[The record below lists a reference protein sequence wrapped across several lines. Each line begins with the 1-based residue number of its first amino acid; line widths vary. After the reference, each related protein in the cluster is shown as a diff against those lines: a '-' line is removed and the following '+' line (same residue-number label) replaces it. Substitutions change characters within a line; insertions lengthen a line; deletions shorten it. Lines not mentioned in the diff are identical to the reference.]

1 MLVAPNNNNPRSAD
15 LSLYQGSTLAAVPV
29 DAPYELEA
37 DPAGLYRCWAI
48 LMSTPGLWYHG
59 EWIAVSEDDL
69 RELVAAQEHLMRL
82 GYEAPLLANHT
93 ETEDGRRLGHVG
105 QLEVVRGR
113 AGGELYLLAALTFSD
128 PDAEARKDRG
138 EYRYVSA
145 GIGEISNDL
154 GPDPLWGVR
163 EVSLVAR
170 PWQKRLGPTHL
181 LHEDADTMGRKM
193 IKTGEPKL
201 ADPKPEDAEKQPE
214 QPQEA
219 PQEAPQADPQPEVA
233 EQPQEAPAPQEEAP
247 EEDDT
252 AALVSAMVA
261 ELSGLK
267 GRIEALEAI
276 VASPAPAPAPAPDA
290 GATMLA
296 DVAKGLGLSD
306 VTVKAVK
313 AAAGTDAQAALGLL
327 LAEAKA
333 AAKPN
338 TSGYTQTRTTAEAPK
353 TGAPQGKREIFA
365 ACLAECGHDAIKAQ
379 ALYAER
385 TRNL

>member
-1 MLVAPNNNNPRSAD
+1 MLIAPNSNDPRSTD
-15 LSLYQGSTLAAVPV
+15 LLLYQGSTPAEVPV

-37 DPAGLYRCWAI
+37 DPAGLFRCWAI
-48 LMSTPGLWYHG
+48 LMATPGLWYHG
-59 EWIAVSEDDL
+59 EWYDVDEDDL

-105 QLEVVRGR
+105 QLEVVQGR
-113 AGGELYLLAALTFSD
+113 AGGELFLLAALTFSD
-128 PDAEARKDRG
+128 PDAEDRKARG

-181 LHEDADTMGRKM
+181 LHEDAMGRKTL
-193 IKTGEPKL
+193 KTGEPKL
-201 ADPKPEDAEKQPE
+201 ADPKPEDAEKASE

-219 PQEAPQADPQPEVA
+219 PQAAPPADPPAEGA

-247 EEDDT
+247 EEDDMV
-252 AALVSAMVA
+252 ALVSALVA

-267 GRIEALEAI
+267 GRIAALEAI
-276 VASPAPAPAPAPDA
+276 AASPAPAPAPDA
-290 GATMLA
+290 GSTMLA

-313 AAAGTDAQAALGLL
+313 AAAGIDAQAALGLL
-327 LAEAKA
+327 LAEAEAKA
-333 AAKPN
+333 AAKST

-365 ACLAECGHDAIKAQ
+365 ACLAECGQDAIKAQ

>member
-1 MLVAPNNNNPRSAD
+1 MLIAPNSNDPRSAD
-15 LSLYQGSTLAAVPV
+15 LLLYQGSTPAEVPV

-37 DPAGLYRCWAI
+37 DPAGLFRCWAI
-48 LMSTPGLWYHG
+48 LMATPGLWYHG
-59 EWIAVSEDDL
+59 EWVPVSEDDL

-93 ETEDGRRLGHVG
+93 ETEDGRRRGHVG
-105 QLEVVRGR
+105 QLEVVQGR
-113 AGGELYLLAALTFSD
+113 TGGELFLLAALTFSD
-128 PDAEARKDRG
+128 PDAEARKARG

-181 LHEDADTMGRKM
+181 LHEDAMGRKTL
-193 IKTGEPKL
+193 KTGEPKL

-219 PQEAPQADPQPEVA
+219 PQAAPPADPTAEAAAPQE
-233 EQPQEAPAPQEEAP
+233 EASQAEEAP
-247 EEDDT
+247 EEDDM
-252 AALVSAMVA
+252 AALVSALVA

-276 VASPAPAPAPAPDA
+276 AASPAPAPDA
-290 GATMLA
+290 GSTMLA

-333 AAKPN
+333 AQKPT
-338 TSGYTQTRTTAEAPK
+338 TSGYTQTRTAAEAPK
-353 TGAPQGKREIFA
+353 TGAPQSKREIFA